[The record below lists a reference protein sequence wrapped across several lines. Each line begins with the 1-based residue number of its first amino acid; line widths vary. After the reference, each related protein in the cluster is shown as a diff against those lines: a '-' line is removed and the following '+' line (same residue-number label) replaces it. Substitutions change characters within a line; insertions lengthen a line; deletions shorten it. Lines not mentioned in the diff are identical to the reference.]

1 MKALILAGSL
11 GTRISVETHLK
22 PKPTVE
28 IGGRPILRHILKT
41 YSSFSVNEFL
51 ICCGHKGYVLK
62 EYFANYFLHMSD
74 VTFHV
79 RTNSMEVHQKM
90 PSPVR
95 SPWWIPGKPPL
106 REAEPLQRLAAEG
119 QLQAYRHHGY
129 WQPMDTLRDR
139 VHLEELWVS
148 GKAPWKRSKP

>member
-1 MKALILAGSL
+1 
-11 GTRISVETHLK
+11 
-22 PKPTVE
+22 
-28 IGGRPILRHILKT
+28 LKT
-41 YSSFSVNEFL
+41 YSSFSSSEFV
-51 ICCGHKGYVLK
+51 ICCCCKGYVLK

-95 SPWWIPGKPPL
+95 STWWIPGKPPL

>member
-1 MKALILAGSL
+1 LKALILAGSL

-22 PKPTVE
+22 PKSTVE

-51 ICCGHKGYVLK
+51 ICCGYKGYVLK

-79 RTNSMEVHQKM
+79 RTNSMEVHQKN
-90 PSPVR
+90 
-95 SPWWIPGKPPL
+95 
-106 REAEPLQRLAAEG
+106 AEPCEVTLVDTGEATLTGGRAPAAPG
-119 QLQAYRHHGY
+119 G
-129 WQPMDTLRDR
+129 
-139 VHLEELWVS
+139 
-148 GKAPWKRSKP
+148 

>member
-1 MKALILAGSL
+1 LKALILAGSL

-51 ICCGHKGYVLK
+51 ICCGYKGYVLK

-79 RTNSMEVHQKM
+79 RTKPMEVHQKN
-90 PSPVR
+90 
-95 SPWWIPGKPPL
+95 
-106 REAEPLQRLAAEG
+106 AEPCEVTLVDTGETSLTGGRAPAAPG
-119 QLQAYRHHGY
+119 G
-129 WQPMDTLRDR
+129 
-139 VHLEELWVS
+139 
-148 GKAPWKRSKP
+148 